1 MDAHS
6 FSMHIL
12 SNTRACS
19 PTVSGFDGSAVSFVS
34 GVPSCPA
41 PIPALA
47 DTLSPPSRT
56 DEETRGV
63 LKVFLEVVGAAQT
76 CSLPHVAQL
85 MSPMLLYTE
94 SHSRCG
100 DVLRTRSSQGMH
112 SVSLLPIFPNA
123 SQPYIPFTSIA
134 FLYPLSRT
142 DHHESRRC
150 LRETLDLSR
159 IYSNPLPNH
168 LSCHGPCH
176 RQASHP
182 TCSLLAGVAQAR
194 EDPIW
199 CAVGTC
205 APV

>member
-1 MDAHS
+1 MFCLRCSLQTRNHKAKHPAVGTAWRVILCIRTRSMCMDAHS

-19 PTVSGFDGSAVSFVS
+19 PTVSGFDGSVVSFVS
-34 GVPSCPA
+34 GVPICPA

-112 SVSLLPIFPNA
+112 SVSLLPIFPNP

-134 FLYPLSRT
+134 FLYPLSRA

-150 LRETLDLSR
+150 LREPIKT
-159 IYSNPLPNH
+159 YSNPLLFPM
-168 LSCHGPCH
+168 
-176 RQASHP
+176 
-182 TCSLLAGVAQAR
+182 
-194 EDPIW
+194 
-199 CAVGTC
+199 
-205 APV
+205 